1 MFKKRIR
8 RQSQSSPFAI
18 KRAGL
23 NEISIT
29 ACPFNYQI
37 QDFELFTRK
46 QGQDRI
52 FTVTIQNDFGSFYS
66 NADQGL
72 IYAGIIR
79 DETISRMH
87 PVTLNYD
94 SNTNDLN
101 VISYEAGTIPFT
113 SEGVVY
119 AEIPVTFEKTKDIEN
134 NLAYIS
140 NIQYGVNIWPPFPL
154 AGSKDIQA
162 LENEDLKGVMNIKIG
177 SSLPATTPPYILR
190 SYDNATE
197 DNPATWARE
206 TYVYFVYILLGQIDG
221 EMADFP
227 EILYFN
233 GYFENEVDWF
243 DFSKIT
249 S

>member
-8 RQSQSSPFAI
+8 RQSQGSPFAI
-18 KRAGL
+18 KQVGL
-23 NEISIT
+23 NEISIA

-72 IYAGIIR
+72 IYAGTIR

-94 SNTNDLN
+94 SDTNNLN
-101 VISYEAGTIPFT
+101 VISYEAGTIPFD
-113 SEGVVY
+113 SDGVVY
-119 AEIPVTFEKTKDIEN
+119 AEIPVTFEKTKDIES
-134 NLAYIS
+134 NLVYIS

-154 AGSKDIQA
+154 PGSKDIQA
-162 LENEDLKGVMNIKIG
+162 LENENLKGVMNIKIG
-177 SSLPATTPPYILR
+177 SSLPPTTPPYVLR
-190 SYDNATE
+190 SYD
-197 DNPATWARE
+197 DATWSRE
-206 TYVYFVYILLGQIDG
+206 TCVYFVYILLGHING
-221 EMADFP
+221 EIADFP

-233 GYFENEVDWF
+233 GYFENEGDYF

-249 S
+249 PII